1 MLSEGRRKHFGRRKE
16 PHRIIIAHGDVVQDF
31 TVRPWIM
38 SVVGGLGVVFS
49 LLYLSATA
57 YLVFRDEVISFSRSE
72 QAQVQAAYE
81 DRIAQLRSQLDR
93 VASRQMIDQQAI
105 ETHVQHLMRK
115 QADFEAYS
123 SVLEPIIEK
132 ARKAGVAIRSEL
144 KVPLPRIAP
153 WREKKEDEQA
163 KAETQPTAETRTDS
177 PQFALASASN
187 VTAFQ
192 SPSHISNRF
201 KELTELGFR
210 SSHSIARDPDIT
222 GSIDV
227 AEALPL
233 GLEQPSILEATDV
246 AEDNQTIVKLA
257 DAANRLETE
266 MIDSQ
271 VILHN
276 LLNDLNRKSQ
286 RVEQRI
292 AKLGVKIALPG
303 NENLSVGG
311 PFIPLGNDFDQDK
324 LAEDA
329 EKVEMALDRFMQLK
343 SHVYR
348 LPIAHPLPS
357 GRLTSR
363 FGARRDPFL
372 NRMSMHSGIDIADQY
387 GTPIRSAGA
396 GVVTHA
402 GRKAGYGLMVEVDH
416 GNGVV
421 SRYGHM
427 SKVLAKK
434 GEKVTK
440 GSILGKV
447 GSTGRSTGP
456 HLHFETRVHD
466 RAVNPYSFIIAGQEL
481 RRLI

>member
-1 MLSEGRRKHFGRRKE
+1 MLSDGRRRNFGRRKE

-38 SVVGGLGVVFS
+38 SSVFGLGLVFS
-49 LLYLSATA
+49 LLYLSATT
-57 YLVFRDEVISFSRSE
+57 YLVFRDEVISFSRAE

-144 KVPLPRIAP
+144 NVPIPRPAP
-153 WREKKEDEQA
+153 WREKENLEASTKSAQVEQPKLA
-163 KAETQPTAETRTDS
+163 I
-177 PQFALASASN
+177 ASASN
-187 VTAFQ
+187 ISAFQ
-192 SPSHISNRF
+192 SPSHISGRF
-201 KELTELGFR
+201 KELTQLGFR
-210 SSHSIARDPDIT
+210 SSHSLDDTPDIT
-222 GSIDV
+222 GSIVV

-233 GLEQPSILEATDV
+233 GLEQPSILDTPAV
-246 AEDNQTIVKLA
+246 AEGNQTVVKLA

-266 MIDSQ
+266 MLDSQ

-276 LLNDLNRKSQ
+276 LLNDLQRKST
-286 RVEQRI
+286 RVEARI
-292 AKLGVKIALPG
+292 AKLGIKVPLPSS
-303 NENLSVGG
+303 EKLSIGG
-311 PFIPLGNDFDQDK
+311 PFIPVSSDIDHDR

-329 EKVEMALDRFMQLK
+329 EKVKLALDRFVQLK
-343 SHVYR
+343 DQVYR
-348 LPIAHPLPS
+348 LPISHPLPTGHLS
-357 GRLTSR
+357 SR
-363 FGARRDPFL
+363 FGIRRDPFL
-372 NRMSMHSGIDIADQY
+372 KRMSMHSGIDIADKY
-387 GTPIRSAGA
+387 GTPIRSAGT
-396 GVVTHA
+396 GIVTHA
-402 GRKAGYGLMVEVDH
+402 GRKSGYGLMVEVNH

-421 SRYGHM
+421 SRYAHM
-427 SKVLAKK
+427 SKTLAKK

-440 GSILGKV
+440 GTIIGKV
-447 GSTGRSTGP
+447 GSSGRSTGP
-456 HLHFETRVHD
+456 HLHFETRV
-466 RAVNPYSFIIAGQEL
+466 RNKPVNPYSFLIAGQEL